1 MNDVKVISLD
11 PFERAG
17 FTFKLS
23 GNNYDGG
30 VLVVAKS
37 DLFKYFAVRYF
48 STPHLASEWIN
59 DLVDS
64 ARSACRHIV
73 DD

>member
-1 MNDVKVISLD
+1 MMVTSLD
-11 PFERAG
+11 PIDRAG
-17 FTFKLS
+17 FTFKVS

-37 DLFKYFAVRYF
+37 DLFKYLAVRYF
-48 STPHLASEWIN
+48 STPALASEWIH

-64 ARSACRHIV
+64 AKSACRDIV